1 MLDGLLRRLRA
12 GGIQAIGVEHAV
24 QVVELVLQDAREPA
38 GGAQLVAIAVLV
50 LRHEDRVLA
59 PRKLEAL
66 ARDRE
71 APLFV
76 VLAGLVDRHRSDP
89 EFGVGCDATRT
100 RAVSFGPVVD
110 EQPLADAHLRCSQAD
125 AGRGL
130 HGGEHVGDQRGQ
142 LGVEVDD
149 RLRDLMQDGLSGD
162 ADGQNGHVLQN
173 IREVAQYG
181 RRVLFTALDDLAA
194 EISLTPLQALGIP
207 VAIVGAIFLSVGTQF
222 QHRGV
227 GHFEG
232 GDQRGAQLGRSALLR
247 LLKNPAWVV
256 GTLLLGLAIVMQI
269 GALALAPL
277 IVVQPLGAVAL
288 VVTAILNSRLA
299 GIKLDH
305 RTIRAI
311 VTCLLGIG
319 IFVGVAAIFAI
330 ERPIQD
336 RQLLTV
342 LALLL
347 VALVGLALAWRAYR
361 DRANAIFYIVTAGVL
376 YGFVV
381 TLSKIVIN
389 RIISGNFD
397 WLTIVCGVALTIAM
411 LAGSYAV
418 QLAHASGPPDLV
430 IAGLTVVDPLVAVLI
445 GVTILGEAA
454 ATPPWAI
461 IVFAAAGGLAI
472 WGVLQLARH
481 HPQIR
486 MPAASEENND

>member
-1 MLDGLLRRLRA
+1 M
-12 GGIQAIGVEHAV
+12 H
-24 QVVELVLQDAREPA
+24 
-38 GGAQLVAIAVLV
+38 
-50 LRHEDRVLA
+50 
-59 PRKLEAL
+59 
-66 ARDRE
+66 
-71 APLFV
+71 
-76 VLAGLVDRHRSDP
+76 
-89 EFGVGCDATRT
+89 
-100 RAVSFGPVVD
+100 
-110 EQPLADAHLRCSQAD
+110 
-125 AGRGL
+125 
-130 HGGEHVGDQRGQ
+130 
-142 LGVEVDD
+142 
-149 RLRDLMQDGLSGD
+149 
-162 ADGQNGHVLQN
+162 
-173 IREVAQYG
+173 
-181 RRVLFTALDDLAA
+181 FTAIDDFAA

-207 VAIVGAIFLSVGTQF
+207 VALVGAVFLSVGTQF

-232 GDQRGAQLGRSALLR
+232 GDQRGAHLGGSALVR
-247 LLKNPAWVV
+247 LLRSRAWVV

-299 GIKLDH
+299 KIRLDH

-311 VTCLLGIG
+311 VTCLVGIG
-319 IFVGVAAIFAI
+319 IFVTVAAIFAV

-342 LALLL
+342 LSLLA
-347 VALVGLALAWRAYR
+347 VALVGLGIAWWRFR
-361 DRANAIFYIVTAGVL
+361 GSANAIFYIVSAGVL

-389 RIISGNFD
+389 RIISGNFE
-397 WLTIVCGVALTIAM
+397 WLTIVCAVALIIAM
-411 LAGSYAV
+411 IVGSYAV

-445 GVTILGEAA
+445 GVTVLGEAA

-461 IVFAAAGGLAI
+461 IVFAAAGALAV
-472 WGVLQLARH
+472 WGVFQLAQH

-486 MPAASEENND
+486 TTEPSAEETHD

>member
-1 MLDGLLRRLRA
+1 M
-12 GGIQAIGVEHAV
+12 
-24 QVVELVLQDAREPA
+24 
-38 GGAQLVAIAVLV
+38 
-50 LRHEDRVLA
+50 
-59 PRKLEAL
+59 
-66 ARDRE
+66 
-71 APLFV
+71 
-76 VLAGLVDRHRSDP
+76 
-89 EFGVGCDATRT
+89 
-100 RAVSFGPVVD
+100 
-110 EQPLADAHLRCSQAD
+110 
-125 AGRGL
+125 
-130 HGGEHVGDQRGQ
+130 
-142 LGVEVDD
+142 
-149 RLRDLMQDGLSGD
+149 
-162 ADGQNGHVLQN
+162 
-173 IREVAQYG
+173 
-181 RRVLFTALDDLAA
+181 LFTALDDLAA

-227 GHFEG
+227 GHFQG
-232 GDQRGAQLGRSALLR
+232 GDQRGAHLGGSALAR
-247 LLKNPAWVV
+247 LLMNPAWVV
-256 GTLLLGLAIVMQI
+256 GTLLLGLAIVLQL

-305 RTIRAI
+305 LTIRAI
-311 VTCLLGIG
+311 VTCLVGIG
-319 IFVGVAAIFAI
+319 LFVTVAAIFAI

-342 LALLL
+342 LSLL
-347 VALVGLALAWRAYR
+347 VVALAGLGIVWWSWRT
-361 DRANAIFYIVTAGVL
+361 RANAIFYIVSAGVL

-397 WLTIVCGVALTIAM
+397 WLTIVCGVALVVAM
-411 LAGSYAV
+411 LIGSYAV

-445 GVTILGEAA
+445 GVTVLGEAA

-461 IVFAAAGGLAI
+461 MVFAAAGALAI

-486 MPAASEENND
+486 TPLAPEEHND